1 MWNDT
6 SRQARKVAAQT
17 LGRTGRG
24 KCVHD
29 EVLARLASPL
39 ASNRVEA
46 LRKINYVGIM
56 TNQMLDVFL
65 KCFRDDYTSV
75 RELACTACQSLVYDK
90 SDEKIIDALVHMVR
104 FERAIK
110 LKALAIRSLFCFFFC
125 SSSLIAEYVMNKL
138 KTVRIFLIKKRKL
151 S

>member
-1 MWNDT
+1 MWNDVT
-6 SRQARKVAAQT
+6 RQARKVAAQT

-39 ASNRVEA
+39 ASKRVEA
-46 LRKINYVGIM
+46 LQKINYVGIM

-75 RELACTACQSLVYDK
+75 RELACTACQTLVYDK
-90 SDEKIIDALVHMVR
+90 SDDEKIIEALVHMVR
-104 FERAIK
+104 FERAVK
-110 LKALAIRSLFCFFFC
+110 LKALAIRSLIEIYYL
-125 SSSLIAEYVMNKL
+125 LIAANRFVC
-138 KTVRIFLIKKRKL
+138 LI
-151 S
+151 

>member
-1 MWNDT
+1 MEIMWNDLT
-6 SRQARKVAAQT
+6 RQARKVAAQT

-39 ASNRVEA
+39 ASKRVEA
-46 LRKINYVGIM
+46 LQKINYVGIM
-56 TNQMLDVFL
+56 TNQMLEVFL

-90 SDEKIIDALVHMVR
+90 SDDEKIIEALVHMVR
-104 FERAIK
+104 FERAVK
-110 LKALAIRSLFCFFFC
+110 LKALAIRS
-125 SSSLIAEYVMNKL
+125 SIEIYY
-138 KTVRIFLIKKRKL
+138 
-151 S
+151 